1 MSEYYI
7 VTGLIN
13 LGRDEVVVD
22 SGYGQY
28 RVHHSPES
36 AIQHKDKI
44 SINKPRWVTKIYKL
58 TEFEPLSELMEVE

>member
-1 MSEYYI
+1 MYYI

-28 RVHHSPES
+28 RVHHTLDGAVKS
-36 AIQHKDKI
+36 QDKI
-44 SINKPRWVTKIYKL
+44 AVSKPRWVTRIY
-58 TEFEPLSELMEVE
+58 ELREVSGDDRQ